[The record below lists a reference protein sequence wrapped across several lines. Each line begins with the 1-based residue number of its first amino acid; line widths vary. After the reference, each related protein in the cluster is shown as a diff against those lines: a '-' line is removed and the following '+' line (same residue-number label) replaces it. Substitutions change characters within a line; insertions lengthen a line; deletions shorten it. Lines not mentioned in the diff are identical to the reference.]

1 MAACR
6 IPEKTYPNKL
16 KDLQSMYKLCRDDG
30 LEANYTVMNEPL
42 KSDRIHIWAIPSG
55 SPTDIHFYPLDN
67 EHSYVPCNVKD
78 RVRPNGSERKTN
90 MIHHNY
96 LVEGKP
102 VVCAG
107 ETGIHSVTRK
117 RWISNKSGHYT
128 PDNDCLTYAKCL
140 FETKGTRVENVYSY
154 KGGARRRK
162 TRKRVKK

>member
-1 MAACR
+1 MATCR
-6 IPEKTYPNKL
+6 IPEKTYANKI

-30 LEANYTVMNEPL
+30 LEAKYSIMNEPL
-42 KSDRIHIWAIPSG
+42 KPDRIHIWAIPSD
-55 SPTDIHFYPLDN
+55 SPTDIHFYPLVN
-67 EHSYVPCNVKD
+67 GRSYVPCNEND

-107 ETGIHSVTRK
+107 VTGVNAVTKK

-140 FETKGTRVENVYSY
+140 FETKGTRVENVHYY
-154 KGGARRRK
+154 KGGARLK
-162 TRKRVKK
+162 TRKRLRK